1 MKKWMLAMVAIS
13 GLLYAGCKS
22 APKVTAETAALVNQK
37 EIKIAE
43 VEKVFQNRMKSA
55 KQNPAPSAEE
65 AQTLRLEIL
74 RQLINDEILM
84 QRAAKDNLGA
94 TEAEISTKFTDFK
107 KNFTEEK
114 FQEFLKDQGVTVE
127 DIRNE
132 LKKNSTIEKLY
143 NKEITSKI
151 AVTEAEISDHYG
163 RNKQAYN
170 VPDTWHVQHILV
182 TPFPDQQVSNAKG
195 DDAKTNE
202 DAQKKVLN
210 LMGQIQQGMDF
221 ATLARDYSE
230 DAQSAPAGGDLQFLS
245 APQMEQLAGPGFRQA
260 VQSLKPGETF
270 GKIVT
275 TQYGYHIIKVL
286 AKEPA
291 GQRELNDPRVQAD
304 VRQTIFGRRENLLKT
319 AYLDA
324 IRNQALVNNV
334 LAQKILDDMGKTTG
348 PSGKK

>member
-1 MKKWMLAMVAIS
+1 MKKWMLAMIVIS
-13 GLLYAGCKS
+13 GLFFASCKS
-22 APKVTAETAALVNQK
+22 APKVTAETAAIVNKK
-37 EIKIAE
+37 EIRIAE
-43 VEKVFQNRMKSA
+43 VEKLFQNRIKTA
-55 KQNPAPSAEE
+55 NQNPSPSAEE

-84 QRAAKDNLGA
+84 QRAAKDNLEA
-94 TEAEISTKFTDFK
+94 TEAEINTKFTDFK

-114 FQEFLKDQGVTVE
+114 FQQFLKDQGVTVE

-151 AVTEAEISDHYG
+151 TVTEAEIAEYYSK
-163 RNKQAYN
+163 NKQAYN

-182 TPFPDQQVSNAKG
+182 TPSPDQQVSNAKG

-202 DAQKKVLN
+202 DAQKKVLS
-210 LMGQIQQGMDF
+210 LLSQIQQGTDF
-221 ATLARDYSE
+221 PTLARDYSE

-245 APQMEQLAGPGFRQA
+245 GPQMEQLAGPAFRQV
-260 VQSLKPGETF
+260 VQNLKPGETF

-304 VRQTIFGRRENLLKT
+304 VRQNIFGRRENLLKT

-324 IRNQALVNNV
+324 IRNAAAVNNV
-334 LAQKILDDMGKTTG
+334 LAQKILDDMGKTSS
-348 PSGKK
+348 PAGKK